1 MDSGEEVK
9 CGGKIDAAIPEQEV
23 KVDSGLDLKGWGWA
37 GACLPC
43 CSSILCAFLLLLVA
57 GLSHRH
63 SRNACPAARQLAHH
77 LISSHLIPGA
87 GIPFGTD
94 RFFSVVM
101 LVMENLLC
109 MRRENHCVWQVLVCE
124 ILLKKTWKGEGHQR
138 CELKISK
145 HELGNQLET

>member
-1 MDSGEEVK
+1 MDNGEEVK
-9 CGGKIDAAIPEQEV
+9 CGGKIDAAIPEQKV

-77 LISSHLIPGA
+77 LISSHPRSWYSRW
-87 GIPFGTD
+87 D
-94 RFFSVVM
+94 
-101 LVMENLLC
+101 
-109 MRRENHCVWQVLVCE
+109 
-124 ILLKKTWKGEGHQR
+124 
-138 CELKISK
+138 
-145 HELGNQLET
+145 